1 MPDRNRL
8 FGSPEP
14 PEPPG
19 SPASPRPGPSS
30 SVPVPESGGTTS
42 DVRAVLG
49 IPAFRRL
56 WLCLGF
62 SSLGDWL
69 GLLATT
75 AMVATLTAGDGY
87 RQQNFAIAAVLLLRL
102 LPALVA
108 GPLGGYLA
116 DRLDRRVTLVVGDV
130 LRFGIML
137 SIPIVGTLTWLFVA
151 TVLIE
156 FVGLVWL
163 PAKDASVPNLVPRSK
178 LAAANQLFLAT
189 TYGSALPAAAL
200 FTLLSLVNRSTY
212 SMFGWFAESSQDLAL
227 YVNAL
232 TFLASAATIITLTEL
247 TQNRAARTAEPN
259 PIRALLDG
267 WNFIRDT
274 PLIRGLVVGIVGAF
288 AAGGVVIGLG
298 RTYVVDLGAG
308 DAGYGVLFGAV
319 FAGLAAG
326 MFLGPTVVPS
336 LSRRRVFAL
345 SLILA
350 GVALLLLALIAN
362 IVVVTM
368 FAVGLGLFA
377 GICWVNGYT
386 MLGLE
391 VADDLRGRTFAF
403 VASLTR
409 LSMAAVLAAAPAV
422 AGAIGTN
429 RIDTIG
435 DSAITYNGAAITIAI
450 GAVIAIAVGVVSYRQ
465 MVTSR
470 VSLWSQ
476 IRGGLGRP
484 LAHRADQFAVTGMFV
499 ALEGGDGAGKST
511 QSRAIADWLRT
522 RGWTVLVTRE
532 PGGTA
537 LGEKVRSILLDPGPA
552 MSGRTEALLFAADR
566 AEHVAS
572 TIIPALNRG
581 EAVLTDRYVDS
592 SLAYQGAGRVLNREE
607 IARINGWATQ
617 GLRPHLTIL
626 LDVDPGVSA
635 ERTQA
640 RSGSPDRLEA
650 ESIEFRHAVRAQFVE
665 IANRDPE
672 RYLVVDAGADVAEVT
687 RRIIE
692 RLATLPELARAKP
705 APEPRQAMPPLE
717 VAVDAGADPADPTAA
732 TTVTNTTNATTKATA
747 P

>member
-1 MPDRNRL
+1 M
-8 FGSPEP
+8 SAVAAEP
-14 PEPPG
+14 
-19 SPASPRPGPSS
+19 
-30 SVPVPESGGTTS
+30 SGGTAS
-42 DVRAVLG
+42 DLRTVLG
-49 IPAFRRL
+49 IKPFRRL

-75 AMVATLTAGDGY
+75 AMAATLTAGDGY
-87 RQQNFAIAAVLLLRL
+87 RQQNFAISAVLLLRL
-102 LPALVA
+102 LPALIA

-116 DRLDRRVTLVVGDV
+116 DRLDRRITLVVGDV
-130 LRFGIML
+130 LRFAIML

-189 TYGSALPAAAL
+189 TYGSAIPAAVL
-200 FTLLSLVNRSTY
+200 FTLLSLVNRSAY

-232 TFLASAATIITLTEL
+232 TFLASAATIITLKEL
-247 TQNRAARTAEPN
+247 TQSRAARTAEPN

-267 WNFIRDT
+267 WKFIRET

-288 AAGGVVIGLG
+288 AAGGVVVGLG
-298 RTYVVDLGAG
+298 RTYVADLGAG

-345 SLILA
+345 SLVMA
-350 GVALLLLALIAN
+350 GVALLLLALVAN
-362 IVVVTM
+362 IVVVTVC
-368 FAVGLGLFA
+368 ALAAGLFA

-403 VASLTR
+403 VASVTR

-422 AGAIGTN
+422 AGAIGTH
-429 RIDTIG
+429 RLKVG
-435 DSAITYNGAAITIAI
+435 DESVVTYNGAAITIAI
-450 GAVIAIAVGVVSYRQ
+450 GAVIAIAVGVISYRQ

-470 VSLWSQ
+470 VSLWTQ
-476 IRGGLGRP
+476 IRGSLGRP
-484 LAHRADQFAVTGMFV
+484 LAHRADQFAATGMFLS
-499 ALEGGDGAGKST
+499 LEGGDGAGKST
-511 QSRAIADWLRT
+511 QSHAVAQWLRGQ
-522 RGWTVLVTRE
+522 GWTVVETRE
-532 PGGTA
+532 PGGTP
-537 LGEKVRSILLDPGPA
+537 LGEKVRSILLDPGPG

-566 AEHVAS
+566 AEHVAT
-572 TIIPALNRG
+572 TIMPALSRG

-626 LDVDPGVSA
+626 LDVDPAVSA
-635 ERTQA
+635 A
-640 RSGSPDRLEA
+640 RARARAGSPDRLED
-650 ESIEFRHAVRAQFVE
+650 ESVEFRQAVRAQFVE
-665 IANRDPE
+665 IANHDPE
-672 RYLVVDAGADVAEVT
+672 RYLVVDAAADPDEVT
-687 RRIIE
+687 RRITE
-692 RLATLPELARAKP
+692 RLETLPELGRVRHRHP
-705 APEPRQAMPPLE
+705 
-717 VAVDAGADPADPTAA
+717 
-732 TTVTNTTNATTKATA
+732 TNAEAASTGSVGA

>member
-1 MPDRNRL
+1 VSTSQPIVPDGTPL
-8 FGSPEP
+8 
-14 PEPPG
+14 PG
-19 SPASPRPGPSS
+19 SSPVAESAGTASGI
-30 SVPVPESGGTTS
+30 
-42 DVRAVLG
+42 RAVLG
-49 IPAFRRL
+49 IRAFRRL

-75 AMVATLTAGDGY
+75 AMAATLTVNDGY
-87 RQQNFAIAAVLLLRL
+87 RQQNFAIATVLLLRL

-108 GPLGGYLA
+108 GPVGGYLA

-130 LRFGIML
+130 LRFAIML

-212 SMFGWFAESSQDLAL
+212 TMFGWFAESSQDLAL

-232 TFLASAATIITLTEL
+232 TFLASAATIITLKEL
-247 TQNRAARTAEPN
+247 TRSRAARTAEPN

-267 WNFIRDT
+267 WKFIRDT

-288 AAGGVVIGLG
+288 AAGGVVVGLG

-345 SLILA
+345 SLIMA
-350 GVALLLLALIAN
+350 GVVLLLLALVAN

-368 FAVGLGLFA
+368 CALGLGLFA

-391 VADDLRGRTFAF
+391 VADNLRGRTFAF

-422 AGAIGTN
+422 AGAIGTHE
-429 RIDTIG
+429 IHLFDE
-435 DSAITYNGAAITIAI
+435 SVVSYNGAAITIAI
-450 GAVIAIAVGVVSYRQ
+450 GAVIAIVVGVVSYRQ

-476 IRGGLGRP
+476 IRGGLRRP
-484 LAHRADQFAVTGMFV
+484 LAHRADQFAATGVFLS
-499 ALEGGDGAGKST
+499 LEGGDGAGKST
-511 QSRAIADWLRT
+511 QSLAVADWLRAQ
-522 RGWTVLVTRE
+522 GWTVLETRE

-537 LGEKVRSILLDPGPA
+537 LGEKVRSILLEPGPG

-572 TIIPALNRG
+572 TIMPALSRG

-592 SLAYQGAGRVLNREE
+592 SLAYQGAGRVLSREE
-607 IARINGWATQ
+607 IARINAWATQ

-626 LDVDPGVSA
+626 LDVDPAVSA
-635 ERTQA
+635 DRARA

-650 ESIEFRHAVRAQFVE
+650 ESVGFRQAVREQFVDL
-665 IANRDPE
+665 ANHDPE
-672 RYLVVDAGADVAEVT
+672 RYLLVDAGMGVGEVT
-687 RRIIE
+687 KRIIE
-692 RLATLPELARAKP
+692 RLETMPELARAKRQHPHPVETPGTTQAAAAPTVP
-705 APEPRQAMPPLE
+705 AASTAPSAEPAE
-717 VAVDAGADPADPTAA
+717 EPTPAA
-732 TTVTNTTNATTKATA
+732 TTAT
-747 P
+747 

>member
-1 MPDRNRL
+1 MSAAAAEPD
-8 FGSPEP
+8 GTD
-14 PEPPG
+14 
-19 SPASPRPGPSS
+19 
-30 SVPVPESGGTTS
+30 GTTS
-42 DVRAVLG
+42 DIRALLG
-49 IPAFRRL
+49 IRAFRRL
-56 WLCLGF
+56 WICLGF

-75 AMVATLTAGDGY
+75 AMAATLTAGDGY

-102 LPALVA
+102 LPALIA

-116 DRLDRRVTLVVGDV
+116 DRLDRRVTLVVGDI
-130 LRFGIML
+130 LRFAIML

-200 FTLLSLVNRSTY
+200 FTLLSLVNRSAY

-232 TFLASAATIITLTEL
+232 TFLASAATIITLKEL
-247 TQNRAARTAEPN
+247 TQNRAPRTAEPN

-267 WNFIRDT
+267 WKFIQET

-298 RTYVVDLGAG
+298 RTYVADLGAG

-345 SLILA
+345 SLIMA
-350 GVALLLLALIAN
+350 GVALFLLALVAN

-368 FAVGLGLFA
+368 CALGAGLFA

-409 LSMAAVLAAAPAV
+409 LSLAAVLAAAPAV
-422 AGAIGTN
+422 AGAIGTHEVHVF
-429 RIDTIG
+429 G
-435 DSAITYNGAAITIAI
+435 QAVITYNGAAITIAI

-484 LAHRADQFAVTGMFV
+484 LAHRADRFAPTGMFLS
-499 ALEGGDGAGKST
+499 LEGGDGAGKST
-511 QSRAIADWLRT
+511 QSRAIADWLRGQ
-522 RGWTVLVTRE
+522 GWTVLVTRE
-532 PGGTA
+532 PGGTPV
-537 LGEKVRSILLDPGPA
+537 GEKVRSILLDPGPG

-572 TIIPALNRG
+572 TIMPALSRG

-626 LDVDPGVSA
+626 LDVDPAVSA
-635 ERTQA
+635 QRARA
-640 RSGSPDRLEA
+640 RSEPLDRLEG
-650 ESIEFRHAVRAQFVE
+650 ESVEFRQAVREQFVE
-665 IANRDPE
+665 LANHDPE
-672 RYLVVDAGADVAEVT
+672 RYLVVDASVDVEDVT
-687 RRIIE
+687 KRIAE
-692 RLATLPELARAKP
+692 RLEMMPELARGRHR
-705 APEPRQAMPPLE
+705 PRP
-717 VAVDAGADPADPTAA
+717 A
-732 TTVTNTTNATTKATA
+732 TTQPATTA